1 MSEILQSLIL
11 GIVQGLTEFL
21 PVSSSG
27 HLEITKFLLGDESLA
42 EESLAM
48 TVALHVAT
56 ALSTVVVFRKE
67 IASLIRDFSLD
78 TQKGSLPYFF
88 KIAITMV
95 PAAFIGFFFEDKMA
109 VLFDGKLLLVGFM
122 LLITAALLFIA
133 DSIKRNHRE
142 VSYKDSIIIGLAQAF
157 ALLPGIS
164 RSGSTICTAL
174 IFNIKREEAARF
186 SFLIVLPLIL
196 GKGILDV
203 REMIQ
208 GNYVLMESGI
218 SLTVGFIAAFITGV
232 IACKW
237 MIALVKSANLKWFG
251 IYCLVIGISLILYN
265 TVL

>member
-1 MSEILQSLIL
+1 MEEIIQSLIL

-27 HLEITKFLLGDESLA
+27 HLEISKYLLGDESLA

-67 IASLIRDFSLD
+67 IVELFREFSWG
-78 TQKGSLPYFF
+78 TNNESKNYFL
-88 KIAITMV
+88 KIIITMV
-95 PAAFIGFFFEDKMA
+95 PAGFIGFFFEDSMA
-109 VLFDGKLLLVGFM
+109 VLFDGKLLLVGAM
-122 LLITAALLFIA
+122 LLITATLLFIA
-133 DSIKRNHRE
+133 DMIKTNDRK
-142 VSYKDSIIIGLAQAF
+142 VSFRDSVIIGLAQAV

-174 IFNIKREEAARF
+174 ILNIKREEAARF

-196 GKGILDV
+196 GKGFLDTV
-203 REMIQ
+203 EMIKGDYALQ
-208 GNYVLMESGI
+208 ESLGA
-218 SLTVGFIAAFITGV
+218 LTIGFLAAFITGI

-251 IYCLVIGISLILYN
+251 FYCLIIGFTLIGYKLFY
-265 TVL
+265 

>member
-1 MSEILQSLIL
+1 MEEIIQSLIL

-27 HLEITKFLLGDESLA
+27 HLEISKYLLGDESLA

-56 ALSTVVVFRKE
+56 ALSTVVVFRKDIKGLFQE
-67 IASLIRDFSLD
+67 FSMSSD
-78 TQKGSLPYFF
+78 NPSRNYFL
-88 KIAITMV
+88 KIILTMI
-95 PAAFIGFFFEDKMA
+95 PAGFIGFFFEDTMA

-122 LLITAALLFIA
+122 LLITASLLFVA
-133 DSIKRNHRE
+133 DMIKTNNRKVTFR
-142 VSYKDSIIIGLAQAF
+142 DSIIIGLAQAF

-174 IFNIKREEAARF
+174 ILNIKREEAARF

-196 GKGILDV
+196 GKGFLDSL
-203 REMIQ
+203 EMIRGDYALQ
-208 GNYVLMESGI
+208 ESLGA
-218 SLTVGFIAAFITGV
+218 LTVGFVAAFLTGI

-237 MIALVKSANLKWFG
+237 MISLVKNANLKWFG
-251 IYCLVIGISLILYN
+251 FYCLMVGISLIVYKLIF
-265 TVL
+265 